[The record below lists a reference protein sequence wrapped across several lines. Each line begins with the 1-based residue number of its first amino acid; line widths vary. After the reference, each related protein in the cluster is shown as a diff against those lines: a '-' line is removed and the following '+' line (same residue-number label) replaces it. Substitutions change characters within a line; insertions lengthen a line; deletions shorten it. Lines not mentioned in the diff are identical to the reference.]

1 MQHRSL
7 SPRHLAYA
15 KYRGQGFSPP
25 QAFREAGYVSDKANA
40 YRLEN
45 RDDIQRA
52 IEDYRKRRD
61 ELLSASEAVQI
72 KAEDLSDVTI
82 TQNFVLETLLNAL
95 SQARALGDPK
105 TVLAITSKLAD
116 MLAVKFDQSALTDSS
131 QSTASLLAQ
140 LEALK

>member
-1 MQHRSL
+1 M
-7 SPRHLAYA
+7 
-15 KYRGQGFSPP
+15 
-25 QAFREAGYVSDKANA
+25 SDKANA

-72 KAEDLSDVTI
+72 KAEDLSDVTV
-82 TQNFVLETLLNAL
+82 TQNFLLETLLNAL

-116 MLAVKFDQSALTDSS
+116 MLAVKFDQTVLTDGS

-140 LEALK
+140 LDALK